1 MSGLPRVEV
10 EPAIGVAEVDAVRG
24 FYRNSTVQPF
34 RYENGPEPYAL
45 VMAETVASFA
55 PSSVLEFG
63 CGSGRNLAV
72 LRDLIP
78 ARLLGVDINPTAIE
92 WGRENF
98 GLDLR
103 VGDET

>member
-24 FYRNSTVQPF
+24 FYVNSTVQPF

-45 VMAETVASFA
+45 LVAETIASFG

-72 LRDLIP
+72 LRNLTP
-78 ARLLGVDINPTAIE
+78 ARLVGVDLNPTATA
-92 WGRENF
+92 WGRQNF
-98 GLDLR
+98 GLDLQ
-103 VGDET
+103 VG